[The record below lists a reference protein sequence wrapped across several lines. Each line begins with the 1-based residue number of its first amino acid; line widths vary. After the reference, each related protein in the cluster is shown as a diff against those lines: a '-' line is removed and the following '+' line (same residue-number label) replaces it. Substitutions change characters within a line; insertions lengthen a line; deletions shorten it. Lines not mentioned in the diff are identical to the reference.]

1 MEFSIDDSLAAWN
14 GVDNAKHVSPSSIPT
29 KEIQVLMQMEFCIC
43 TTCTRTIIIMLFLK
57 ISLK

>member
-29 KEIQVLMQMEFCIC
+29 NEIQVLMQNLYYMYTHNYNYLVLEN
-43 TTCTRTIIIMLFLK
+43 
-57 ISLK
+57 

>member
-29 KEIQVLMQMEFCIC
+29 NEIQVLMHNGILHLYYMYTHKYNYLVLEN
-43 TTCTRTIIIMLFLK
+43 
-57 ISLK
+57 

>member
-29 KEIQVLMQMEFCIC
+29 NEIQVLMQNGILHLYYMY
-43 TTCTRTIIIMLFLK
+43 TQL
-57 ISLK
+57 